1 MYLCAYPRVTAR
13 ACVPLKKKVPKTSNS
28 AVVVIS
34 PLIALMTDQV
44 NGLRKSGV
52 KASVITSSAS
62 VPKEMIAT
70 EKSLGSDTLLFCAP
84 EALFISK
91 WRAAFERPDIF

>member
-1 MYLCAYPRVTAR
+1 M
-13 ACVPLKKKVPKTSNS
+13 PKTSNS

-62 VPKEMIAT
+62 ILKELIAT
-70 EKSLGSDTLLFCAP
+70 EEKSLGSDTLLFCAP